1 MEPFGSTW
9 SSKYLQGVKARQL
22 EAKLGKKREVE
33 TGVLGDLHGLLCVS
47 ALLFSTSNCNFF
59 TSLYLIVS
67 HLHLSLSPVPATK

>member
-33 TGVLGDLHGLLCVS
+33 TGVLGGS
-47 ALLFSTSNCNFF
+47 AWTVVCFGFVVFYIKL
-59 TSLYLIVS
+59 
-67 HLHLSLSPVPATK
+67 

>member
-33 TGVLGDLHGLLCVS
+33 TGVLGDPHGLLCVS
-47 ALLFSTSNCNFF
+47 ALLFSTSNYNLF
-59 TSLYLIVS
+59 SLAFI
-67 HLHLSLSPVPATK
+67 